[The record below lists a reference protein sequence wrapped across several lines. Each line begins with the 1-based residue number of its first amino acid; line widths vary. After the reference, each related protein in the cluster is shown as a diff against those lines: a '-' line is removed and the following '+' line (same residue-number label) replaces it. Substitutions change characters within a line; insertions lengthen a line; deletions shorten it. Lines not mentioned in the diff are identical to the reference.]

1 MTGAVVRVAMY
12 AWLDERGLELARQ
25 LVALRAAG
33 ADVLVVA
40 GRSVAPPQLAVLREG
55 GVPVH
60 SGVYAQEDDIHHKL
74 TLVSYVGDDGRR
86 HRFVLTGSDNYTGPS
101 LERPE
106 LLLRVDADRGPAFDR
121 YERWI
126 ERLVRRSRRES

>member
-1 MTGAVVRVAMY
+1 MY
-12 AWLDERGLELARQ
+12 AWLDDRGIALAQQ
-25 LVALRAAG
+25 LVAMRAAG

-40 GRSVAPPQLAVLREG
+40 GRSVAQRQLAVLRDG
-55 GVPVH
+55 GVRVVP
-60 SGVYAQEDDIHHKL
+60 GVYAQEDDIHHKL
-74 TLVSYVGDDGRR
+74 TLVSYLGDDGRR

-101 LERPE
+101 LRRPE

-126 ERLVRRSRRES
+126 DRLVRRSIRES